1 MYYANR
7 TAAGRVLA
15 EQLSHYGYRDDVVV
29 LALPRGGVPVAFE
42 VAKQLRAPLDV
53 LLVRKL
59 GLPGHEELAMGALA
73 DGDVVTLNDELVNR
87 LAIPDELI
95 DDIYRRER
103 ETIRRQR
110 QLYRGGTPP
119 LEVKDQVVILVD
131 DGLATGSTMKA
142 AVAALRK
149 QRPKRLIVAVP
160 VGANETCA
168 ELREEVDEV
177 VCAMQPQNF
186 TAVGLWYEDFS
197 PTSDATVQSLLA
209 EAAEWQHAAAGQ

>member
-1 MYYANR
+1 
-7 TAAGRVLA
+7 
-15 EQLSHYGYRDDVVV
+15 
-29 LALPRGGVPVAFE
+29 VAFE

-103 ETIRRQR
+103 KTIRRQR

-119 LEVKDQVVILVD
+119 LEVKDHVVILVD